1 MKDYN
6 GVDFEVEQIT
16 KKKNMKKS
24 IYEISS
30 EYQFLMNEIE
40 QMEGEITTTMEAQ
53 LKINENEL
61 QSKSIAYLSVIKE
74 KELFVSQI
82 DEEIKRL
89 TAIKKRNTNLID
101 RLKSNILNAVHLFG
115 TIETKFNK
123 FSIRKS
129 ESVEV
134 LDVNEL
140 PKEFKVVKLTE
151 QADKKAI
158 KEALKSGIDVKGCS
172 ISSNENLK
180 IN

>member
-1 MKDYN
+1 
-6 GVDFEVEQIT
+6 
-16 KKKNMKKS
+16 MKKS
-24 IYEISS
+24 IYEISND
-30 EYQFLMNEIE
+30 YLTLMNEIE
-40 QMEGEITTTMEAQ
+40 QADGEITSEMESQ
-53 LKINENEL
+53 LQINEGEL

-74 KELFVSQI
+74 RETFVSQI

-89 TAIKKRNTNLID
+89 TALKKRNNSLVN
-101 RLKSNILNAVHLFG
+101 RLKENILNAVNLFG

-123 FSIRKS
+123 FSTRKS

-140 PKEFKVVKLTE
+140 PKEFKVIKVTE

-158 KEALKSGIDVKGCS
+158 KEALKNGQEVKGCS
-172 ISSNENLK
+172 IQSNYNLK

>member
-1 MKDYN
+1 
-6 GVDFEVEQIT
+6 
-16 KKKNMKKS
+16 MKKS
-24 IYEISS
+24 IYEISND
-30 EYQFLMNEIE
+30 YLNLMNQIE
-40 QMEGEITTTMEAQ
+40 QAEGEITPEMEDQ
-53 LKINENEL
+53 LKINEGEL
-61 QSKSIAYLSVIKE
+61 QSKSIAYLSIIKDRE
-74 KELFVSQI
+74 AFVTQI

-89 TAIKKRNTNLID
+89 TALKKRNNNLVD
-101 RLKSNILNAVHLFG
+101 RLKENILNAVNLFG

-140 PKEFKVVKLTE
+140 PKEYKVVKVTE

-158 KEALKSGIDVKGCS
+158 KEALKNGKQIPGCS
-172 ISSNENLK
+172 ILTNSNLK